1 MFLSKPIQLTILSH
15 ALYLIIMKSYCH
27 TTLRGGE
34 KSSQSHISTKVS
46 SSSSQTTERSFNNI

>member
-34 KSSQSHISTKVS
+34 KKQPKSHQHQGQLQLVTDD
-46 SSSSQTTERSFNNI
+46 